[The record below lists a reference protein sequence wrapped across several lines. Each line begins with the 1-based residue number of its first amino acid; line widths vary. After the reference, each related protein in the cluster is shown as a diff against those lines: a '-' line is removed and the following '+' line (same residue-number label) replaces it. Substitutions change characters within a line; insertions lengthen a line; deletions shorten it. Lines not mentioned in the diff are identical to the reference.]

1 MHYSLLLIADGTKTL
16 EDMMKPFNEE
26 FAWENGEDANAKWDW
41 YVVGGRWKGLIEA
54 NVGAH
59 GERYAHDFD
68 NTGQHKFGERTL
80 GYWHPYEPGRFDVA
94 RVRDITHIDTRRIH
108 DMLTPDGV
116 WHSCEFYVPEG
127 MDGRYFFENTWFYD
141 GLIEKLKQRYPNCLA
156 FVIDYHS

>member
-26 FAWENGEDANAKWDW
+26 FAWENGENANAKWDW

-54 NVGAH
+54 KIGAH
-59 GERYAHDFD
+59 GERDGNDFD
-68 NTGQHKFGERTL
+68 ASENHTFGERVWR
-80 GYWHPYEPGRFDVA
+80 YWHPYEPGRFDVA
-94 RVRDITHIDTRRIH
+94 RVRDITHVDTRRIH

-127 MDGRYFFENTWFYD
+127 MDGKYFFENTWFYD
-141 GLIEKLKQRYPNCLA
+141 GLIEKIQQRYPDCLA